1 MLNRPYYD
9 LVPKTLEDN
18 LAFRREVVTLG
29 STDKASA
36 EEFWIMCSRDLLFY
50 VNTFCWIF
58 EPRSGL
64 TLPFI
69 TYPFQ
74 DDVFDELLE
83 CITTGQDTIV
93 EKSRDMGASWC
104 CVTSMEFLWHFSDIR
119 YTFLLLSRKA
129 DLVDKRG
136 DPKTLFYKL
145 DFLHEHQPGWLLPR
159 IDSTLMH
166 RENMDNGATLDGDST
181 NEFAGVADRRTAILL
196 DEFSKMDNQSA
207 IFRGTRDA
215 TNCRLFNYT
224 PQGSGNMAYE
234 IAKDP
239 DRRKLTLHW
248 SIHPLKSIGLYETDG
263 KDITLIDKDYWTKD
277 AIADY
282 PFNRVEPNNPKYR
295 FRSPWYDKQEKRAAH
310 PKELAQELD
319 IDYLG
324 SDYNYFDAA
333 TLRKCIERDCRPHIW
348 RGELEYE
355 STGEPIGLSVSQGRW
370 RFWMRPNAAGQLLDD
385 RGYAMGV
392 DVAAGTGAS
401 NSAAVII
408 DTKTGEQVA
417 EFAQPDISPTEFG
430 IMCVA
435 MCRHLRDCKLIWEAP
450 GPGREFGT
458 AVIESGFRNIYYREP
473 DRKKIIKKGG
483 PSHIPGWYPT
493 KDTKR
498 EVMGNYRQGVFTGEL
513 AIRSRD
519 QLQECRS
526 FVFTA
531 NGWILHSGASSD
543 LDPSGAR
550 ENHGDRP
557 TAGALAWHICRA
569 RVKRS
574 PSEGVAIIPYG
585 SLGWRMTQARHR
597 FQTDTRVNPVEL
609 IPDETPTELW

>member
-1 MLNRPYYD
+1 MDTPYID
-9 LVPKTLEDN
+9 LVPKTLEAN
-18 LAFRREVVTLG
+18 LAFRREFIELG
-29 STDKASA
+29 SSSPEHA
-36 EEFWIMCSRDLLFY
+36 EELWIMCARDPLFY
-50 VNTFCWIF
+50 INAACWIF
-58 EPRSGL
+58 EPRTGL

-74 DDVFDELLE
+74 DDVYTELFEVILSGE
-83 CITTGQDTIV
+83 DTII

-104 CVTSMEFLWHFSDIR
+104 CITSMEWMWHFSEIR

-136 DPKTLFYKL
+136 DPKTLFYKI

-159 IDSTLMH
+159 IDATLMH
-166 RENMDNGATLDGDST
+166 RQNMDNGATMDGDST

-234 IAKDP
+234 IAQDAN
-239 DRRKLTLHW
+239 RRKMTLHW
-248 SIHPLKSIGLYETDG
+248 SIHPTKSLGLYEIEDG
-263 KDITLIDKDYWTKD
+263 KILLKDTEYWTEKRVS
-277 AIADY
+277 DY
-282 PFNRVEPNNPKYR
+282 SFNRLEPNNPKYR
-295 FRSPWYDKQEKRAAH
+295 FRSPWYDAQERRAAH

-324 SDYNYFDAA
+324 SDYNYFDAG
-333 TLRKCIERDCRPHIW
+333 TLRKTIERDCRPHIW

-355 STGEPIGLSVSQGRW
+355 STGEPLQLTASQGRW
-370 RFWMRPNAAGQLLDD
+370 RFWVRPDAMGRLPDD
-385 RGYAMGV
+385 REYAMGC

-401 NSAAVII
+401 NSAAVVI
-408 DTKTGEQVA
+408 DALTGEELC
-417 EFAQPDISPTEFG
+417 EFAQPDIGPHEFG
-430 IMCVA
+430 LMCVA
-435 MCRHLRDCKLIWEAP
+435 MCKWLRSCKLIWEAP

-458 AVIESGFRNIYYREP
+458 AVIETGFRRIYYREP
-473 DRKKIIKKGG
+473 DRKKIVKKGG
-483 PSHIPGWYPT
+483 PSYVPGWYPT
-493 KDTKR
+493 KDTRR
-498 EVMGNYRQGVFTGEL
+498 EVMADYRQGIYTGDL

-519 QLQECRS
+519 QLQECRN
-526 FVFTA
+526 FIFRPD
-531 NGWILHSGASSD
+531 GWIMHSGANSD

-557 TAGALAWHICRA
+557 TAGALAWHLVRQK
-569 RVKRS
+569 VKKA
-574 PSEGVAIIPYG
+574 PPKGVSTIPYG
-585 SLGWRMTQARHR
+585 SLAWRMEEDRKEKRLLEA
-597 FQTDTRVNPVEL
+597 DN
-609 IPDETPTELW
+609 W